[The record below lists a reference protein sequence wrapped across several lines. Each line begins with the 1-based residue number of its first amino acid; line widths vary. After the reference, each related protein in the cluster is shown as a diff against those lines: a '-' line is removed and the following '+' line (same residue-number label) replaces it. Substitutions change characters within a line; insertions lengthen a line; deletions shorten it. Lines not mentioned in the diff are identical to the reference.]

1 MYNSLNTLVTLV
13 TMNKKQL
20 APQNTKPST
29 KDIVKGIVNNPKNK
43 DIVNYLLYLVGN
55 LKNTSSLELIG
66 GNSYWVNSQAYRY
79 SLTFEDPLLKD
90 LPQDYKKNFGIF
102 LQVRQRQNIRASKL
116 VNFVQDFTDNEY
128 FDLQIQDS
136 TDIKYITISFSI

>member
-1 MYNSLNTLVTLV
+1 MYNSLNTLV

-20 APQNTKPST
+20 APQYTKPST

-43 DIVNYLLYLVGN
+43 DLVTYLLSLIGD

-66 GNSYWVNSQAYRY
+66 GNSHWVNPEAYHY
-79 SLTFEDPLLKD
+79 SLTFEDLLLKG

-102 LQVRQRQNIRASKL
+102 SEVRQRQNIRASKL

-136 TDIKYITISFSI
+136 TDVKYITINFSI